1 MCRVLAVSVSSFY
14 EWAQRPESHHTQE
27 NRQLCEEI
35 QRIHKKKYQTYGS
48 PRMTAELRKNG
59 YKCSRPRVAR
69 LMQSLGIQAKTA
81 RKFKVTTDSNH
92 QEPIAPN
99 LLDQEFHV
107 DQPNEVWTSDL
118 TYIKTSCRLAISD
131 GDPGAVQSRNYWLLT
146 QSSADDRKHRERC
159 LGYGCTASSATCRS
173 ESPL

>member
-1 MCRVLAVSVSSFY
+1 MCRVLEVFVSSFY
-14 EWAQRPESHHTQE
+14 EWVQRPDSHRVQE
-27 NRQLCEEI
+27 NRQLREEI
-35 QRIHKKKYQTYGS
+35 QRIHEEKYQTYGS
-48 PRMTAELRKNG
+48 PRMTEELRKNG

-81 RKFKVTTDSNH
+81 KKFKVTTYSNH

-118 TYIKTSCRLAISD
+118 SV
-131 GDPGAVQSRNYWLLT
+131 PQQAV
-146 QSSADDRKHRERC
+146 
-159 LGYGCTASSATCRS
+159 
-173 ESPL
+173 